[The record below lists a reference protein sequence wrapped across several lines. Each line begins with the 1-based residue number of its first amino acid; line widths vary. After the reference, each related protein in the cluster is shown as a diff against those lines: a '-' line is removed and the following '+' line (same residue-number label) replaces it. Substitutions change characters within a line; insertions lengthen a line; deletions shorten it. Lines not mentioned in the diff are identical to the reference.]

1 MAPVDPIIDYAYPM
15 MMAERALKNAHN
27 ALLER
32 DTDVAL
38 GELIQAIVE
47 VKLAINCIKL
57 MEENDARRTT
67 G

>member
-15 MMAERALKNAHN
+15 MMAEKALKNAHN

>member
-1 MAPVDPIIDYAYPM
+1 MTPVDPIIDYAHPM
-15 MMAERALKNAHN
+15 MMAEKALKDAHN
-27 ALLER
+27 ALLEK

-57 MEENDARRTT
+57 MGEKNAR
-67 G
+67 